1 MKKLELIAENK
12 QLKSWCDALEER
24 LARTE
29 EMLKR
34 AQDALIDAE
43 NRYDELEKR
52 HFDLLAER
60 SALKEE
66 HEAAMSALRDIALY
80 SRV

>member
-34 AQDALIDAE
+34 AQDELNAE
-43 NRYDELEKR
+43 QDRNDMLEKR
-52 HFDLLAER
+52 IFDLLAER
-60 SALKEE
+60 EEKREE
-66 HEAAMSALRDIALY
+66 HEAAMSALRDIARY